1 MVGKEKKSEMQK
13 DLVLFDKVPWN
24 SVDIKQHFDTAQI
37 NKDDAEDMLAV
48 QNFSD
53 NGTFLVRLDIHK
65 GLNHLLSLMAE
76 LHQDVNSFLQGITTL
91 LRIVENETLTSFA

>member
-1 MVGKEKKSEMQK
+1 MAGDKEKSEMQK
-13 DLVLFDKVPWN
+13 DLELFDEVPWN

-48 QNFSD
+48 QNFSE
-53 NGTFLVRLDIHK
+53 NGTFLVRLDIQK
-65 GLNHLLSLMAE
+65 GPNHLLSLMAE

-91 LRIVENETLTSFA
+91 LRIVENETFTSFA

>member
-1 MVGKEKKSEMQK
+1 MVGKEEKSEMQK
-13 DLVLFDKVPWN
+13 DLVLFDEVPWN

-76 LHQDVNSFLQGITTL
+76 LHQDVNSFLQGITAL
-91 LRIVENETLTSFA
+91 LRIVTNNSYFLH

>member
-53 NGTFLVRLDIHK
+53 NGTFLVRLDIQK
-65 GLNHLLSLMAE
+65 GPNHLLSLMAE
-76 LHQDVNSFLQGITTL
+76 LHQDVNSSLQGITTL
-91 LRIVENETLTSFA
+91 LRIVENETFTSFA

>member
-1 MVGKEKKSEMQK
+1 MQK

-53 NGTFLVRLDIHK
+53 NGTFLVRVDIHK
-65 GLNHLLSLMAE
+65 GLYHLLSLMAE
-76 LHQDVNSFLQGITTL
+76 LHQDVNSFLQGITAL
-91 LRIVENETLTSFA
+91 LRIVTNNSYFLH